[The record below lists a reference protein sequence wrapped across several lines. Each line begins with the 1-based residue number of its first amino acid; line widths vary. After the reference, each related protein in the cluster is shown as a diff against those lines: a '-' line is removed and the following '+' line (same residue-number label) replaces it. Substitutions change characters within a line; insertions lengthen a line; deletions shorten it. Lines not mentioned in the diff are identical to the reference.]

1 MGILWAI
8 VSAVF
13 TGLIVGALARLIIPG
28 TKGISIGMTI
38 VIGIGGAIVGS
49 LIYGAFGGTD
59 TSGIDWI
66 RLGYPGHRGGGVRA
80 GLPGH
85 RRQAE
90 DLLALPPAPPAPQ
103 PRRAWITRAPLRAQ
117 TRERH
122 ARGG

>member
-66 RLGYPGHRGGGVRA
+66 RLGIQVIVAAVFVLVYLGIA
-80 GLPGH
+80 GK
-85 RRQAE
+85 QK
-90 DLLALPPAPPAPQ
+90 
-103 PRRAWITRAPLRAQ
+103 TS
-117 TRERH
+117 
-122 ARGG
+122 